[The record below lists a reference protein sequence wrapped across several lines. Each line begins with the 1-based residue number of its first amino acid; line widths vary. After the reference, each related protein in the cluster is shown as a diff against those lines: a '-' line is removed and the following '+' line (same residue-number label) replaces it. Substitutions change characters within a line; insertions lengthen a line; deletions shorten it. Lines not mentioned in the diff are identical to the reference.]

1 MPTTKPTQN
10 QIFAIICLALAVVT
24 LAVYWPLTSHPF
36 INFDDDEYIVGNS
49 HVTSGMTWTNI
60 VWAFQSGEAAN
71 WHPLTWIS
79 HMMDCDLYGL
89 NPGGHHLTN
98 LLFHIANTLLLFLL
112 LKEMTGAMWRSAFV
126 AALFAWHPLHVESV
140 AWASER
146 KDVLSAFFWMLT
158 LLAYA
163 RFVDLSKVQS
173 PKSKVFYVLTLFLF
187 ACGLMSKPMVVT
199 LPFVLLLLDFWPLDR
214 LRLPDFG
221 AESNLENIPAQNPT
235 AKSWVR
241 TVIFL
246 VVEKIPFFALAAA
259 ASVVTFLVQ
268 KTAGAFW
275 QSPLPMRM
283 ANAALAYVRYLSKL
297 FWPTDLA
304 IIYPYPHHWPV
315 LFVVGAALLLIT
327 WSALFIFRSKQ
338 NPYLI
343 VGWLWFLGT
352 LVPTIGLV
360 QVGAQSMA
368 DRYTY
373 IPSIGLFILV
383 VWGMNDLFDLWPER
397 KKFLPLAASVAFA
410 GCLAVTSLQLNY
422 WQSSIQLF
430 LHAISVTTDNYVA
443 DNTLG
448 KAFERAGDKEKA
460 LFLYSETVRLEPRY
474 PQGQFNLAMSLLKY
488 GKTDEALAHLK
499 SAANLTPNDPDIQY
513 DLGIYFVQH
522 DRLEEAAQ
530 RFNIAL
536 TDRPEFPEA
545 HNALGSVL
553 SRQNRLDEAIAQ
565 FSEALR
571 LMPDFA
577 VAHLNL
583 ATTLVKQKKIAEA
596 IPHFAEAVRLKPDD
610 PEAYFNLGL
619 ALLDNHQAAEAAAQ
633 FSEEVRLSPNET
645 KAHFRLAQA
654 LSRQHKSSDAI
665 AHYREAIRLT
675 PDFPDALNELA
686 WILATD
692 PNPKNRS
699 GAEAVQFAKRACG
712 LTQNQ
717 QPVFLATLAAAYAET
732 GQFEE
737 AIATIQ
743 KSNNRATDNGQKEIT
758 DKNESLLKLFQA
770 KQPFRETF

>member
-1 MPTTKPTQN
+1 MSTTKPTQN
-10 QIFAIICLALAVVT
+10 QLFAIICFVLAAVT

-49 HVTSGMTWTNI
+49 HVTSGLTWTNI

-98 LLFHIANTLLLFLL
+98 LIFHIANTLLLFLL
-112 LKEMTGAMWRSAFV
+112 LKQMTGAMWRSACV

-163 RFVDLSKVQS
+163 CYAKKPNVAKYL
-173 PKSKVFYVLTLFLF
+173 LALLFF

-199 LPFVLLLLDFWPLDR
+199 LPFVLLLLDFWPLNR
-214 LRLPDFG
+214 LRLPDCG
-221 AESNLENIPAQNPT
+221 VESNLENIPAQNQI

-241 TVIFL
+241 TLIFL
-246 VVEKIPFFALAAA
+246 VVEKIPFFALAAV
-259 ASVVTFLVQ
+259 ASAVTFLVQ

-275 QSPLPMRM
+275 QSPLPLRL

-304 IIYPYPHHWPV
+304 IVYPYPHHWPAFLV
-315 LFVVGAALLLIT
+315 AGAALLLFT
-327 WSALFIFRSKQ
+327 WSALFVFRAKQ

-360 QVGAQSMA
+360 QVGAQSIA

-383 VWGMNDLFDLWPER
+383 VWGVNDLFDLWLER
-397 KKFLPLAASVAFA
+397 KKFLPLAASVALV
-410 GCLAVTSLQLNY
+410 GCLAMTSLQLNY

-430 LHAISVTTDNYVA
+430 LRAIAVTTNNYVA

-448 KAFERAGDKEKA
+448 KAFEKAGQKEKA
-460 LFLYSETVRLEPRY
+460 LFVYSETVRLEPRY
-474 PQGQFNLAMSLLKY
+474 PEGQFNLAMSLLEF
-488 GKTDEALAHLK
+488 GKTDEALEHLK
-499 SAANLTPNDPDIQY
+499 MAANLTPHDPDTQY
-513 DLGIYFVQH
+513 VLGIYFLQH
-522 DRLEEAAQ
+522 NQLEEAAH

-536 TDRPEFPEA
+536 ADRPEFPEA
-545 HNALGSVL
+545 HNALGSAL
-553 SRQNRLDEAIAQ
+553 SRQGKLDEAIAQ
-565 FSEALR
+565 FSETLR
-571 LMPDFA
+571 LKPDFA
-577 VAHLNL
+577 VAHENWAAVLI
-583 ATTLVKQKKIAEA
+583 KQNKIAQA
-596 IPHFAEAVRLKPDD
+596 IPHFAEAVRLKPGD
-610 PEAYFNLGL
+610 PEAHFNFGL
-619 ALLDNHQAAEAAAQ
+619 ALLDNRQAAGAADQ
-633 FSEEVRLSPNET
+633 FFEELRLTPNEA

-654 LSRQHKSSDAI
+654 LQQQNKPAEAVRQ
-665 AHYREAIRLT
+665 YRAALRLI
-675 PDFPDALNELA
+675 PDFPEAKAALDQ
-686 WILATD
+686 ILSAHLD
-692 PNPKNRS
+692 
-699 GAEAVQFAKRACG
+699 
-712 LTQNQ
+712 
-717 QPVFLATLAAAYAET
+717 
-732 GQFEE
+732 
-737 AIATIQ
+737 
-743 KSNNRATDNGQKEIT
+743 
-758 DKNESLLKLFQA
+758 LKI
-770 KQPFRETF
+770 REPLDTRK